1 MHVMILGAGLSG
13 VTTAWY
19 LQQAGFRVTLVDRQP
34 EAARET
40 SFANGGQISISHPE
54 PWANPGAPWQI
65 LRWLGR
71 DDAPLK
77 FRPTRDPAQWIWG
90 ARFLLECL
98 PARAHRNTRAV
109 AALATWSG
117 RQLRELRA
125 QLGLEY
131 DQLERGIL
139 HLFYGAAEF
148 AQAPERVRALSS
160 FGIEA
165 RVCDKDECLA
175 IEPALAAQ
183 AATLAGGIYAPG
195 DESGDA
201 FRFTQALAA
210 HVAADG
216 ATLFW
221 DREIVRLRS
230 AGSGDD
236 IDGVEVR
243 TADGALE
250 TLRAD
255 AYVVCLGSYGPRLLS
270 ALGERLPIYPVKGY
284 SITAPVAD
292 PARAPSVSLT
302 DESRRI
308 VCSRLGSRLRIAGTA
323 ELNGFDTHVRP
334 ERIAGILAWAQSRFP
349 GAIDIER
356 AEHWAGLRPATPGN
370 VPLIGRGR
378 RANLWFN
385 TGHGTLGW
393 TLSCGSAAALA
404 ELMCGRRPPVDFPFL
419 AA

>member
-1 MHVMILGAGLSG
+1 MHVMVLGAGLSG

-19 LQQAGFRVTLVDRQP
+19 LQQAGFRVSLVDRQP

-54 PWANPGAPWQI
+54 PWANPGAPGQI

-117 RQLRELRA
+117 QQLRALRA
-125 QLGLEY
+125 RLGLEY
-131 DQLERGIL
+131 DHLERGIL
-139 HLFYGAAEF
+139 HLFYSAAEF
-148 AQAPERVRALSS
+148 AHAPERLRTLAS
-160 FGIEA
+160 FGIDA
-165 RVCDKDECLA
+165 RLCSRDECLM

-183 AATLAGGIYAPG
+183 SATLAGGLYAPG

-201 FRFTQALAA
+201 FRFTQALGA
-210 HVAADG
+210 HVAAGG
-216 ATLFW
+216 AVLHW
-221 DREIVRLRS
+221 DTDIVRLRTS
-230 AGSGDD
+230 RNGDD
-236 IDGVEVR
+236 IDGVDVR
-243 TADGALE
+243 TAGGGVE
-250 TLRAD
+250 TLHAD
-255 AYVVCLGSYGPRLLS
+255 AYVVCLGSYGPRLLT

-334 ERIAGILAWAQSRFP
+334 ERIAGILEWAQSRIP

-356 AEHWAGLRPATPGN
+356 ADHWAGLRPATPGN

-378 RANLWFN
+378 RPNLWFN

-404 ELMCGRRPPVDFPFL
+404 ELMCGRRPAVDFPFL